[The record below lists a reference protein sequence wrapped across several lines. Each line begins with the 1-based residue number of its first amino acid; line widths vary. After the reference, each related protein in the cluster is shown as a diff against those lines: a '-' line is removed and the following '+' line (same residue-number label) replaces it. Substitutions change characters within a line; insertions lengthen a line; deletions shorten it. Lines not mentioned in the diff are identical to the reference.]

1 MPLRYLDGPRRR
13 EAAGLGQMY
22 AGRMYAG
29 RGLTT
34 RNAADFCQI
43 TPGDV
48 ARRGAIIVRWDWR
61 FSLGGSYAA
70 CAHKRADHYRDRR
83 NLLLSNC
90 AYAGRILKGAKPA
103 DLPVQQPAKFM
114 LTLNLK
120 TAKTLG
126 LEIPAKLLA
135 LADEVIE

>member
-1 MPLRYLDGPRRR
+1 VRQQIDFHHAKTERDIDAAFRTMVQLRTNALLVAHDPFLAIYEFR
-13 EAAGLGQMY
+13 EFVLAGGLMSYGTSLADNY
-22 AGRMYAG
+22 RLAG
-29 RGLTT
+29 
-34 RNAADFCQI
+34 
-43 TPGDV
+43 
-48 ARRGAIIVRWDWR
+48 
-61 FSLGGSYAA
+61 
-70 CAHKRADHYRDRR
+70 
-83 NLLLSNC
+83 

-114 LTLNLK
+114 LTLNLN

>member
-13 EAAGLGQMY
+13 EAAGLGRMY

-83 NLLLSNC
+83 NLLLSN
-90 AYAGRILKGAKPA
+90 
-103 DLPVQQPAKFM
+103 
-114 LTLNLK
+114 
-120 TAKTLG
+120 
-126 LEIPAKLLA
+126 
-135 LADEVIE
+135 